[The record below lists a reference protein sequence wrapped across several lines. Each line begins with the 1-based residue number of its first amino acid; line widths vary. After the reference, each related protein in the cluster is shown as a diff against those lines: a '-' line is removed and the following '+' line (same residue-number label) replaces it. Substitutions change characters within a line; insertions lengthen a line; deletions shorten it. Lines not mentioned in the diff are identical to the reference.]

1 MRFLFII
8 QGEGRGHLTQSIAL
22 RQLLTEAG
30 HEVVGVMVGKSPARQ
45 LPDFFLRQMKLP
57 IYPFE
62 SPNFLPTAKNK
73 QVHLMR
79 SLAYNLFR
87 LPKYLR
93 SMHYIQQV
101 IRESEVDVVVNFY
114 ELLTGLTYWVY
125 RPSAVLV
132 CVAHQYLFL
141 HPNFEF
147 PRANRLSLFSLRL
160 FTRLTAIGA
169 TKRLALSFRKMREV
183 PRDRIVVV
191 PPLLRRELFDM
202 KASKGNYLHG
212 YLLNSGYSE
221 EIQSW
226 HGQHPTVAM
235 HFFWDKKDAQV
246 ETKIDE
252 GLSFHRLDDQLFLR
266 YMAGAKAYATTA
278 GFESVCEAMYLG
290 KPILMVPTH
299 IEQVCNAFDA
309 QRTGCCAVA
318 DQFDLDTLLAISEQ
332 PIDPS
337 VFRHWVQQ
345 ANWLILREFR
355 EDLLCSDSAYSLWD
369 NLSAVVTNRMVRL
382 LSHMRI
388 KPVEEATV

>member
-30 HEVVGVMVGKSPARQ
+30 HEVVGVMMGKSPARQ

-141 HPNFEF
+141 HPDFEF

-183 PRDRIVVV
+183 PQERIVVV

-235 HFFWDKKDAQV
+235 RFFWDKKDAQEV
-246 ETKIDE
+246 TKIDDR
-252 GLSFHRLDDQLFLR
+252 LSFHRLDDQLFLH

-299 IEQVCNAFDA
+299 IEQICNVFDA
-309 QRTGCCAVA
+309 QRSGCCAVA
-318 DQFDLDTLLAISEQ
+318 DQFDLDALLAISERQ
-332 PIDPS
+332 IDPS

-355 EDLLCSDSAYSLWD
+355 EDLLRSDSAYSLWD
-369 NLSAVVTNRMVRL
+369 NLSTVLTDRMVHL
-382 LSHMRI
+382 LSHI
-388 KPVEEATV
+388 G